1 MVEFILII
9 LFLVSISMFIYY
21 NNKEAKILRNKI
33 NDIKIGQTYY
43 KSILYDDPFED
54 EVILKCKIIDI
65 KYDNKLNKWIKY
77 QFEDKSIGTD
87 KADRFIETGFKLII

>member
-1 MVEFILII
+1 MVEFILI
-9 LFLVSISMFIYY
+9 LFLVSIFIYY
-21 NNKEAKILRNKI
+21 NNRETKILRNKI
-33 NDIKIGQTYY
+33 NNIKIRQTYY

-65 KYDNKLNKWIKY
+65 KYDNKLNKWVKY

>member
-1 MVEFILII
+1 MVEFILI
-9 LFLVSISMFIYY
+9 LFLVSIFIYY
-21 NNKEAKILRNKI
+21 NNKETKILRNKI
-33 NDIKIGQTYY
+33 NNIKIGQTYY

-65 KYDNKLNKWIKY
+65 KYDNKLNKWVKY